1 MSEAIGIV
9 VRRRRSR
16 AEAERLVSEFEQSGL
31 RRQAFCARHGLS
43 VGTLDYY
50 RKHRRPLEGQF
61 SAQGPATAQR
71 FLPVE
76 LVSRVAPAQ
85 AAAVESQGGLW
96 LELGNGRRIEVGQGF
111 DVSTLE
117 RLVAVLERT

>member
-1 MSEAIGIV
+1 MREAIGIV

-61 SAQGPATAQR
+61 SAQGPVTAQR
-71 FLPVE
+71 FPPD
-76 LVSRVAPAQ
+76 AW
-85 AAAVESQGGLW
+85 AARHTPPHS
-96 LELGNGRRIEVGQGF
+96 
-111 DVSTLE
+111 
-117 RLVAVLERT
+117 

>member
-9 VRRRRSR
+9 VRRHRSR

-31 RRQAFCARHGLS
+31 RRQAFCAQHGLS
-43 VGTLDYY
+43 VGTLDNY
-50 RKHRRPLEGQF
+50 RKHRRPLDGQF
-61 SAQGPATAQR
+61 SAQGPATAKR

-85 AAAVESQGGLW
+85 AAAVESQGRLW
-96 LELGNGRRIEVGQGF
+96 LELGNGRRPHVTMTRAIH
-111 DVSTLE
+111 TLAPT
-117 RLVAVLERT
+117 R